1 MAEKGGTMVTY
12 LDAQGRY
19 VEGNLDP
26 PDAGDDVTTLLGFLE
41 RQRATLAWKCS
52 DLDAAGL
59 GATLGSSRMT
69 LGGMLKHLAR
79 FEDDMSAEWLNG
91 QPQREPWNAVDW
103 DTDHDWDWRSAAEE
117 TPEHLYRRW
126 QEAVDR
132 SRSLFAA
139 AVATRDTGR
148 PLGAPSLSY
157 ILINMIEEY
166 ARHNGHAD
174 LIRESVDGVIGHDPP
189 G

>member
-1 MAEKGGTMVTY
+1 MTY

-19 VEGNLDP
+19 VGGNPDP
-26 PDAGDDVTTLLGFLE
+26 RDTGVEMTTLLDYLE
-41 RQRATLAWKCS
+41 RQRATLAWKCG
-52 DLDAAGL
+52 GL
-59 GATLGSSRMT
+59 GAAQLRSTLGTSSMT

-79 FEDDMSAEWLNG
+79 FEDDMATEWLNG
-91 QPQREPWNAVDW
+91 QPQLAPWDAVDW
-103 DTDHDWDWRSAAEE
+103 DADHDWDWRTAAEDS
-117 TPEHLYRRW
+117 PEQLYRRW

-132 SRSLFAA
+132 SRARFAE
-139 AVATRDTGR
+139 AVASDEAR
-148 PLGAPSLSY
+148 PAGAPSIAY

-174 LIRESVDGVIGHDPP
+174 LIRESVDGLVGHDPP